1 MPLRRRE
8 ITKISFNSNECKS
21 ALSDFNYRFD
31 IPKSMIISAGR
42 NVILNIDFPER
53 TIWIFHLIDLLFM
66 FVMKHSC
73 FRSVSYFS
81 QWGLEQNS

>member
-1 MPLRRRE
+1 MKE
-8 ITKISFNSNECKS
+8 TDDKIAVLGDS
-21 ALSDFNYRFD
+21 NYRFD

-73 FRSVSYFS
+73 FRSVSYFFPM
-81 QWGLEQNS
+81 GIRTK